1 MIDRNPGNDAI
12 VAHAPCQVPRA
23 RRAESTSSAAFVM
36 HIPRKRGFTVR
47 TTLSFVVIAG
57 LLLAVPNVGHGGD
70 PTRTCAKKKLGATAK
85 KVSDKLKCFAT
96 AAGKAVPVD
105 TACLAKAEATFVN
118 AFAKAEAKGG
128 CPTTSDAASVES
140 LVDDCVNAVQ
150 TALGT
155 ALAKNPCLKAKLTAA
170 AKKAASKIACS
181 ATAASKG
188 RTADPI
194 CIAKVEATFA
204 KNFPKK
210 EAKGGCVT
218 TGDVASVET
227 IVDSQCV
234 APLVGALPLPTVR
247 PSPTRT
253 ATPVVTKTAT
263 PQATATPAAT
273 PTNNGCAE
281 TPPRSG
287 RATSPR
293 RTRSGE
299 RAAGTRPGARAV
311 LLEGEHRDDGPGL
324 GGRLQLLAQPE
335 PRRARTRREPV
346 RVREHELELPDECAY
361 PIGGQLG
368 ERGRQLR
375 LCGQHVLDPLSGRQ
389 QRRRHVQQSHAMPR
403 WTLLGRMRPLHA
415 ARVALVD
422 LDRLRRQELQQQLA
436 LRSELS
442 ELDTGRLRLRAAGQ
456 LQRPASVLTAP
467 RPPSVA

>member
-1 MIDRNPGNDAI
+1 M
-12 VAHAPCQVPRA
+12 
-23 RRAESTSSAAFVM
+23 
-36 HIPRKRGFTVR
+36 R

-96 AAGKAVPVD
+96 AAGKAVLVD

-194 CIAKVEATFA
+194 CLAKAEATFA

-281 TPPRSG
+281 TPPAEWSG
-287 RATSPR
+287 NVATQNEVRANALPAPDPALAPYCWKASIATTAQAWADGCNYSHNPNLGVLGLGENLYACASTDSSCPTNA
-293 RTRSGE
+293 RTQSVVSRANEDVSYDYAGNTCSILCQGGSNDGATCNNHTQCPGGLCSGE
-299 RAAGTRPGARAV
+299 CGHYTQLVWRSSTSTGCGVKNCSSNSPF
-311 LLEGEHRDDGPGL
+311 GPSF
-324 GGRLQLLAQPE
+324 PN
-335 PRRARTRREPV
+335 
-346 RVREHELELPDECAY
+346 
-361 PIGGQLG
+361 
-368 ERGRQLR
+368 
-375 LCGQHVLDPLSGRQ
+375 
-389 QRRRHVQQSHAMPR
+389 
-403 WTLLGRMRPLHA
+403 WTLVVCDDEPPGNFN
-415 ARVALVD
+415 
-422 LDRLRRQELQQQLA
+422 
-436 LRSELS
+436 
-442 ELDTGRLRLRAAGQ
+442 G
-456 LQRPASVLTAP
+456 QRPY
-467 RPPSVA
+467 